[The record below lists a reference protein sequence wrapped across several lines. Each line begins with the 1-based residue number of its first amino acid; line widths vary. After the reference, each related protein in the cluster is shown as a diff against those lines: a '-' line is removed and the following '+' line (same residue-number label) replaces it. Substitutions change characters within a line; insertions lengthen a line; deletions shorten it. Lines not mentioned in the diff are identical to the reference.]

1 MVFLIILLI
10 ILFFGL
16 SWILFSPIQIT
27 LNSQKKIYQIHWYGI
42 ARARLLLLSK
52 DFLIRVNVFFWE
64 KDFSLLRPKKEK
76 KKTTQKK
83 TKKKRK
89 FQSRKKTLK
98 KIIRI
103 LKSFKIKIFKI
114 DLDTGDYIQN
124 SYLYPVFYFLKNKKI
139 DLSINYRGDVNIHL
153 KIENRLYKIL
163 LSLLFP

>member
-76 KKTTQKK
+76 KKA

-89 FQSRKKTLK
+89 FRSRKKTLK

-124 SYLYPVFYFLKNKKI
+124 SYLYPVFHFLKNKKR